1 MYTIRDLFC
10 TYVCSG
16 MENVTDL
23 SLTLPVGTNMTT
35 LVSPEVRTS
44 EILFLLRLYENCE
57 YQRKHFDHDMFNDS
71 MLFCPTMFDG
81 WSCWNAT
88 HAGETA
94 KTPCPNF
101 IVGFD
106 SRRFALRS
114 CLENGTWFQ
123 HPITRKFWSNY
134 TTCIDIEDLK
144 FRKAMNIIYIS
155 GYSISLATLLISLVI
170 FIIFKSLRC
179 TRIAIHVHLFM
190 SFACNNFM
198 WIVWYRNVVGDPK
211 IVEENPPHCQLLHIL
226 LQYFMLANYFWMFC
240 EGLHLHLALVVV
252 FVKDTSLMWW
262 FHFIGWVVPL
272 GITSVYAY
280 VRHTSLEDTKYCWMN
295 DAHSRWILTVPVCL
309 SILVNLAIL
318 MNVLRV
324 LLTKLH
330 SNSTN
335 PAPIGI
341 RKAARAALILVPL
354 FGLHH
359 ILLPFRPEPKS
370 PWEMVYD
377 VFSAVLV
384 SSQGLCVSILFCFAN
399 VDVHGAFR
407 KMFSRV
413 QRRGTN
419 STMVLHP
426 NYYSPHS
433 RDFQL

>member
-1 MYTIRDLFC
+1 MSDESDFVITPSSTNL
-10 TYVCSG
+10 TS
-16 MENVTDL
+16 NVKL
-23 SLTLPVGTNMTT
+23 L
-35 LVSPEVRTS
+35 EKTS
-44 EILFLLRLYENCE
+44 EILFLLRLYEKCE
-57 YQRKHFDHDMFNDS
+57 AQKKDFDHVMFNDS
-71 MLFCPTMFDG
+71 TLYCPTMFDG

-88 HAGETA
+88 LAGETA
-94 KTPCPNF
+94 RTPCPNF

-106 SRRFALRS
+106 SRRFALRT

-123 HPITRKFWSNY
+123 HPVTRKFWSNY

-170 FIIFKSLRC
+170 FLIFKKAMNIIYISGYSISLA
-179 TRIAIHVHLFM
+179 T
-190 SFACNNFM
+190 
-198 WIVWYRNVVGDPK
+198 
-211 IVEENPPHCQLLHIL
+211 LLIS
-226 LQYFMLANYFWMFC
+226 
-240 EGLHLHLALVVV
+240 LVI
-252 FVKDTSLMWW
+252 FLI
-262 FHFIGWVVPL
+262 FN
-272 GITSVYAY
+272 
-280 VRHTSLEDTKYCWMN
+280 CWMN

-407 KMFSRV
+407 KMFYRL
-413 QRRGTN
+413 QRRGTH
-419 STMVLHP
+419 STMVLHT
-426 NYYSPHS
+426 NYCHS
-433 RDFQL
+433 TREFQL